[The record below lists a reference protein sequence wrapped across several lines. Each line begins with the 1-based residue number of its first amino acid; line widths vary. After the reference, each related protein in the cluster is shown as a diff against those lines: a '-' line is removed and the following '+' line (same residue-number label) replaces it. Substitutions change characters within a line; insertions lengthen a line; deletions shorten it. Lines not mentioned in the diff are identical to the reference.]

1 MTGDTPV
8 PELRLHPRPAN
19 YLGKDSDMA
28 LVPENASMV
37 EYMVTNA
44 TLRNIR
50 QEILSGR
57 PSGLV
62 IDQAIDE
69 VIEKGIDAGVSKK

>member
-8 PELRLHPRPAN
+8 PELRLHPAPN
-19 YLGKDSDMA
+19 YLGKDTDMA

-44 TLRNIR
+44 TLH
-50 QEILSGR
+50 
-57 PSGLV
+57 
-62 IDQAIDE
+62 
-69 VIEKGIDAGVSKK
+69 